1 MAVLSI
7 HTCKLASI
15 KDQPLGAGHF
25 AARNFLSITVIYIV
39 NDSTNSVLDAFHEL
53 VVEPNGFVQ
62 TWRDCGIPC

>member
-39 NDSTNSVLDAFHEL
+39 KD
-53 VVEPNGFVQ
+53 G
-62 TWRDCGIPC
+62 W